1 MSPASENPVGRPP
14 RIRLGFLP
22 YFAVSMVVVAIILG
36 LAMGSTWADIMR
48 LAERA
53 RPHAP
58 DLALLASLSTPI
70 KIHLA
75 TALAALVLGAVLMVV
90 RKGRTFHRTAGW
102 VWVSLVSVTAGA
114 TLFITS
120 LTPGSWS
127 FIHLFTGWTLIA
139 LPLAVI
145 AAKRHKVVHHRRT
158 MMGLFY
164 GAFAINLVIAFIPG
178 RTMWQMFFG

>member
-1 MSPASENPVGRPP
+1 MSQVSENAAR
-14 RIRLGFLP
+14 RRMGFLGW
-22 YFAVSMVVVAIILG
+22 FAVSMAAVALVLA
-36 LAMGSTWADIMR
+36 LAMGPYLGALLR
-48 LAERA
+48 LAAES
-53 RPHAP
+53 RPRAP
-58 DLALLASLSTPI
+58 DLSLLAGLSTPI

-75 TALAALVLGAVLMVV
+75 TALAALALGGVLMVV
-90 RKGRTFHRTAGW
+90 RKGRSFHRVAGW
-102 VWVSLVSVTAGA
+102 VWVSLVSITAGA

-139 LPLAVI
+139 LPVGVLA
-145 AAKRHKVVHHRRT
+145 ARRHKVAHHRRT

-164 GAFAINLVIAFIPG
+164 GAFAINFFIAFIPG